1 MIKIYFKH
9 SLLCS
14 NRLRIVLYVFLDRKK
29 DSFEIQKKENS
40 IQKKRQYR
48 TNKDDSSA
56 SESDK
61 DKSSDRRVFLYLYT
75 YFFFSFKYLY
85 TNSIN

>member
-1 MIKIYFKH
+1 MVIDKNCII
-9 SLLCS
+9 C
-14 NRLRIVLYVFLDRKK
+14 FLDRKK
-29 DSFEIQKKENS
+29 DNFEIQKKENS

-61 DKSSDRRVFLYLYT
+61 DKSSDRRVFIYI
-75 YFFFSFKYLY
+75 YFIFSVLNIYIQIQLIKNLPNEFL
-85 TNSIN
+85 NNIL

>member
-1 MIKIYFKH
+1 
-9 SLLCS
+9 LLNYYKKC
-14 NRLRIVLYVFLDRKK
+14 LVDRKK
-29 DSFEIQKKENS
+29 DHFEIQKKENS

-61 DKSSDRRVFLYLYT
+61 DKSSDRRVIFLD
-75 YFFFSFKYLY
+75 F
-85 TNSIN
+85 